1 MNKLF
6 VYGCSFT
13 YGNGCLPAEPY
24 AQQYKKS
31 EDDLIWPKIVA
42 KEIGFKL
49 YNYGMGAISNDIIF
63 DNIIET
69 FDEVTEGDIV
79 ILQKTFTHR
88 FDIARKRKKDD
99 PYLKK
104 FLTITPHSE
113 EALKY
118 ESPFQKANFLASII
132 KYNLDKNYTNKQNEI
147 LKNITKE
154 EVNQQI
160 KKHFD
165 SNKLTTV
172 VVGDKY
178 IIESLLEK
186 ASKDANN
193 KEVLNKVKLKK
204 ISID

>member
-69 FDEVTEGDIV
+69 FDDVKKMTPTLKSF
-79 ILQKTFTHR
+79 LQLHL
-88 FDIARKRKKDD
+88 IPKK
-99 PYLKK
+99 L
-104 FLTITPHSE
+104 
-113 EALKY
+113 
-118 ESPFQKANFLASII
+118 
-132 KYNLDKNYTNKQNEI
+132 
-147 LKNITKE
+147 
-154 EVNQQI
+154 
-160 KKHFD
+160 
-165 SNKLTTV
+165 
-172 VVGDKY
+172 
-178 IIESLLEK
+178 
-186 ASKDANN
+186 
-193 KEVLNKVKLKK
+193 
-204 ISID
+204 